1 MEGYERGRPDVGWW
15 EDQVNAGVKFREHWA
30 SEEKWTMWQAF
41 YRGDYNPGILPKNV
55 IFMMLR
61 MMTPRIY
68 FRNPGISITPKKPGP
83 EAAAVAKVMERV
95 SNQMMT
101 HMGVKNESKKQVQN
115 AFFSGTGIGKF
126 GFGAQHTP
134 TPDDEGTFAP
144 LTKGGDKVEFSQ
156 GIMDNMPWY
165 RTVDTANFVVPWG
178 CDRFENAFFTAEK
191 ISRYTDD
198 IVNDSRLS
206 HRKEVQDQAYKKKN
220 YYHPFAESLTHNPRE
235 SIDLWEIRDKRTQ
248 KVFIIAPTIT
258 DKVLY
263 YGDDELQVSNG
274 LPYFPIV
281 FNPDNACFWGVPDIK
296 ILEPFQREINEIKTQ
311 MMRHRRLSIVK
322 FIATATAIS
331 EDEVAKLL
339 DEDGPGL
346 VRVLDVNGIQ
356 NIEVAPIP
364 DSLLKAEDRIM
375 TDIREIMGLSRNEAG
390 SFGEGSADRTATEV
404 QAIRDAASIREDER
418 RDVIADAH
426 VSMVRLLHEDN
437 YKHWT
442 DEQVV
447 QVIGP
452 DQLPVW
458 VRFVGQELAGYKFF
472 IKIDPDQS
480 VAETRAVREERAI
493 RMYQLLQNNPLV
505 DANKLTK
512 YVLDNMIGVQFD
524 DMLQP
529 QDGAPGSQQNPLEMG
544 QFAQQFEGQPGYA

>member
-1 MEGYERGRPDVGWW
+1 MEGYKRGRPDVGWW
-15 EDQVNAGVKFREHWA
+15 EDQINAGVKFREQWS
-30 SEEKWTMWQAF
+30 SEDKWSMWQAF
-41 YRGDYNPGILPKNV
+41 YRGDYSPEVLPKNV
-55 IFMMLR
+55 VFMLLR

-83 EAAAVAKVMERV
+83 EAAAVAKIMERV

-115 AFFSGTGIGKF
+115 AFFTGTGIGKF
-126 GFGAQHTP
+126 GFGARYTP
-134 TPDDEGTFAP
+134 TPEEEGTVAP
-144 LTKGGDKVEFSQ
+144 LTSAGNKVEFNQ

-165 RTVDTANFVVPWG
+165 RAVDTANFIVPWG
-178 CDRFENAFFTAEK
+178 CDRYENAFFVAEK
-191 ISRYTDD
+191 VSRYLDD
-198 IVNDSRLS
+198 VTNDPRLS
-206 HRKEVQDQAYKKKN
+206 HRKEIRDTAYHKRQ
-220 YYHPFAESLTHNPRE
+220 YHRPFAEVVTNNPRDTV
-235 SIDLWEIRDKRTQ
+235 DLWEIRDKRTQ
-248 KVFIIAPTIT
+248 KVFIIAPSAT

-263 YGDDELQVSNG
+263 FDDDELQVTNG
-274 LPYFPIV
+274 VPYFPIV

-331 EDEVAKLL
+331 EDEASKLL

-346 VRVLDVNGIQ
+346 VRVLDMTGIK

-375 TDIREIMGLSRNEAG
+375 TDIRELMGLSRNEAG

-404 QAIRDAASIREDER
+404 QAIREAASIREDER

-426 VSMVRLLHEDN
+426 VSMVRLMHEVV
-437 YKHWT
+437 YKHWST
-442 DEQVV
+442 EQVV

-458 VRFVGQELAGYKFF
+458 VSFVGKEIAGTQFF

-480 VAETRAVREERAI
+480 VAETRGVREERAT
-493 RMYQLLQNNPLV
+493 RVYTLLQNNPKI
-505 DANKLTK
+505 DADKLTK
-512 YVLDNMIGVQFD
+512 YLLDNLIGVQFD
-524 DMLQP
+524 DMMEP
-529 QDGAPGSQQNPLEMG
+529 TG
-544 QFAQQFEGQPGYA
+544 GQPGSREQPLQFNQYAQRFAQAA